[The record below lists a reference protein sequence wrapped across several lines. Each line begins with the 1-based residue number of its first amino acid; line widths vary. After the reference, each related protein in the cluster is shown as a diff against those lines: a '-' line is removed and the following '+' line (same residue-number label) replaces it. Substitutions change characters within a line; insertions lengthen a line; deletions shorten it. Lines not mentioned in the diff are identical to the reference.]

1 MFAVLKTGGKQYKVA
16 KNDVIIV
23 EKLTALSG
31 DIVQFDQVLMISD
44 IEMRV
49 GDPLIA
55 GAAVL
60 ADVIE
65 QTKNKKVTS
74 FVKRRRKHSS
84 QRTRGHRQN
93 VTVLRVTALM
103 ASGAKT
109 SGLQIESGATVI
121 GSNPLI
127 VKNTKAEV
135 TKAETAKKPAAKS
148 EAVKKTEAKAEAAKK
163 PAAKSEAAKKPAAKS
178 EVAKKPEAKSE
189 AAKKPAAKSEAA
201 KKPAAKS
208 EAAKKP
214 AAKAEAAKKP
224 ASKKTVVSKPT
235 KS

>member
-1 MFAVLKTGGKQYKVA
+1 MFAVLKTGGKQYKVS
-16 KNDVIIV
+16 KNDVIVV
-23 EKLTALSG
+23 EKLTAVSG
-31 DIVQFDQVLMISD
+31 DIIQFDQVLMISD
-44 IEMRV
+44 NEMKV
-49 GDPLIA
+49 GNPLVA

-127 VKNTKAEV
+127 VKNTKGEAA
-135 TKAETAKKPAAKS
+135 KADTAKKPAAK
-148 EAVKKTEAKAEAAKK
+148 ADIAKK
-163 PAAKSEAAKKPAAKS
+163 PAAKV
-178 EVAKKPEAKSE
+178 EVV
-189 AAKKPAAKSEAA
+189 
-201 KKPAAKS
+201 
-208 EAAKKP
+208 KKP
-214 AAKAEAAKKP
+214 AAKAEVVKKPAAKAEVVKKPAAKKTEV
-224 ASKKTVVSKPT
+224 KKPT

>member
-1 MFAVLKTGGKQYKVA
+1 MFAVLKTGGKQYKVS

-23 EKLTALSG
+23 EKLTAVSG
-31 DIVQFDQVLMISD
+31 DIIQFDQVLMISD
-44 IEMRV
+44 NEMKV
-49 GDPLIA
+49 GNPLVA

-127 VKNTKAEV
+127 VKNTKGEAA
-135 TKAETAKKPAAKS
+135 KADTAKKPAAK
-148 EAVKKTEAKAEAAKK
+148 ADI
-163 PAAKSEAAKKPAAKS
+163 
-178 EVAKKPEAKSE
+178 
-189 AAKKPAAKSEAA
+189 
-201 KKPAAKS
+201 
-208 EAAKKP
+208 AKKP
-214 AAKAEAAKKP
+214 AAKAEIAKKP
-224 ASKKTVVSKPT
+224 ATKADIAKKPATKAEIAKKPAAKVEVVKKPAA
-235 KS
+235 KDEVVKKPAAKAE

>member
-1 MFAVLKTGGKQYKVA
+1 MFAVLKTGGKQYKVS

-23 EKLTALSG
+23 EKLTAVSG

-44 IEMRV
+44 TEMRV

-93 VTVLRVTALM
+93 VTVLRVTALF

-127 VKNTKAEV
+127 VKNTKGEA
-135 TKAETAKKPAAKS
+135 TKAEAAKKPP
-148 EAVKKTEAKAEAAKK
+148 AKAEAAKK
-163 PAAKSEAAKKPAAKS
+163 SPAKAEAAKKSPAKAEVAKKPAAKS
-178 EVAKKPEAKSE
+178 EVVKKSE
-189 AAKKPAAKSEAA
+189 AKKTEAKKKEV
-201 KKPAAKS
+201 K
-208 EAAKKP
+208 
-214 AAKAEAAKKP
+214 
-224 ASKKTVVSKPT
+224 KPT

>member
-23 EKLTALSG
+23 EKLTAVSG

-44 IEMRV
+44 DEMKV
-49 GDPLIA
+49 GDPIIA

-103 ASGAKT
+103 ATGAKT

-121 GSNPLI
+121 GSNPI
-127 VKNTKAEV
+127 VDKNTKSEV
-135 TKAETAKKPAAKS
+135 TKAKAVKKPAGKS
-148 EAVKKTEAKAEAAKK
+148 EIVKNPVGKAEIVKNPAGKAEIVKK
-163 PAAKSEAAKKPAAKS
+163 PAGKAEIVKKPAGKA
-178 EVAKKPEAKSE
+178 EVAKKSAGKAEVVKKSE
-189 AAKKPAAKSEAA
+189 ANAAVAKKPVA
-201 KKPAAKS
+201 
-208 EAAKKP
+208 
-214 AAKAEAAKKP
+214 
-224 ASKKTVVSKPT
+224 KKTVVKKPT

>member
-1 MFAVLKTGGKQYKVA
+1 MFAVLKTGGKQYKVS
-16 KNDVIIV
+16 KNDVIVV
-23 EKLTALSG
+23 EKLTAVSG
-31 DIVQFDQVLMISD
+31 DIIQFDQVLMISD
-44 IEMRV
+44 NEMKV
-49 GDPLIA
+49 GNPLVA

-127 VKNTKAEV
+127 VKNTKG
-135 TKAETAKKPAAKS
+135 
-148 EAVKKTEAKAEAAKK
+148 EATKAEAAKK
-163 PAAKSEAAKKPAAKS
+163 SMAKA
-178 EVAKKPEAKSE
+178 EV
-189 AAKKPAAKSEAA
+189 
-201 KKPAAKS
+201 
-208 EAAKKP
+208 AKKP
-214 AAKAEAAKKP
+214 AAKAEVAKKAAAKKTEV
-224 ASKKTVVSKPT
+224 KKPT

>member
-1 MFAVLKTGGKQYKVA
+1 MFAVLKTGGKQYKVSE
-16 KNDVIIV
+16 NDVIIV
-23 EKLTALSG
+23 EKLTAVPG
-31 DIVQFDQVLMISD
+31 DIIQFDQVLMISD
-44 IEMRV
+44 NEMIV
-49 GDPLIA
+49 GDPFIT

-93 VTVLRVTALM
+93 VTVLRVTGLM

-109 SGLQIESGATVI
+109 SGLQIELGATVI

-127 VKNTKAEV
+127 IKKAKVEATK
-135 TKAETAKKPAAKS
+135 TETAKKPAT
-148 EAVKKTEAKAEAAKK
+148 KTEATKK
-163 PAAKSEAAKKPAAKS
+163 PATKTEATKKPATKT
-178 EVAKKPEAKSE
+178 EAT
-189 AAKKPAAKSEAA
+189 KKPATKTEAT
-201 KKPAAKS
+201 KKPAIKT

-214 AAKAEAAKKP
+214 AAKADAAKKP
-224 ASKKTVVSKPT
+224 AIKAEVAKKTVVKKPT
-235 KS
+235 KG

>member
-1 MFAVLKTGGKQYKVA
+1 MFAVLKTGGKQYKVS

-23 EKLTALSG
+23 EKLTAVSG
-31 DIVQFDQVLMISD
+31 DIIQFDQVLMISD
-44 IEMRV
+44 NEMKV
-49 GDPLIA
+49 GNPLVA

-127 VKNTKAEV
+127 VKNTKGEAA
-135 TKAETAKKPAAKS
+135 KADTAKKPAAK
-148 EAVKKTEAKAEAAKK
+148 ADI
-163 PAAKSEAAKKPAAKS
+163 
-178 EVAKKPEAKSE
+178 
-189 AAKKPAAKSEAA
+189 
-201 KKPAAKS
+201 
-208 EAAKKP
+208 AKKP
-214 AAKAEAAKKP
+214 AAKAEIAKKP
-224 ASKKTVVSKPT
+224 ATKADIAKKPAAKVEVVKKPAAKAEVVKKPAAKAEVAKKPAAKAEVAKKAAAKKTEVKKPT

>member
-1 MFAVLKTGGKQYKVA
+1 MFAVLKTGGKQYKVS

-23 EKLTALSG
+23 EKLTAVPG
-31 DIVQFDQVLMISD
+31 DIIQFDQVLMISD
-44 IEMRV
+44 NEMIV
-49 GDPLIA
+49 GNPLIT

-93 VTVLRVTALM
+93 VTVLRVTELI

-121 GSNPLI
+121 GSNPLT

-135 TKAETAKKPAAKS
+135 TKADASKKPATKADVAKKPAAK
-148 EAVKKTEAKAEAAKK
+148 A
-163 PAAKSEAAKKPAAKS
+163 
-178 EVAKKPEAKSE
+178 
-189 AAKKPAAKSEAA
+189 
-201 KKPAAKS
+201 

-224 ASKKTVVSKPT
+224 AAKAEAAKKPATKADVAKKPAAKAEAAKKPATKAEAAKKPATKAGVAKKPAAKKTVVKKPI

>member
-1 MFAVLKTGGKQYKVA
+1 MFAVLKTGGKQYKVS

-23 EKLTALSG
+23 EKLTAVSG
-31 DIVQFDQVLMISD
+31 DIIQFDQVLMISD
-44 IEMRV
+44 NELKV

-127 VKNTKAEV
+127 VKNTKGEAAKAEV
-135 TKAETAKKPAAKS
+135 VKKPAAKGDTAKKPA
-148 EAVKKTEAKAEAAKK
+148 TKAEVVKK
-163 PAAKSEAAKKPAAKS
+163 PAAKGDT
-178 EVAKKPEAKSE
+178 
-189 AAKKPAAKSEAA
+189 
-201 KKPAAKS
+201 
-208 EAAKKP
+208 AKKP
-214 AAKAEAAKKP
+214 AAKAEVAKKAAAKKTEV
-224 ASKKTVVSKPT
+224 KKPT